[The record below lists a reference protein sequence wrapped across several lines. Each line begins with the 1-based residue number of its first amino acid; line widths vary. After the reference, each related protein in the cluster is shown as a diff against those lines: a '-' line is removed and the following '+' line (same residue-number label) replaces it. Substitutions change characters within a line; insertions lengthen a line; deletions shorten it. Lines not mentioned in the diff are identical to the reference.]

1 MTDSTTVEIIVDLGF
16 NSDVPGG
23 FQCEGTAWRSDG
35 SIIKAISPRNFHV
48 PLKLLGGGHSV
59 DFYVE
64 AAANPDVA
72 QGWSF
77 APHAVGGDKAT
88 SGEEPRYRLG
98 RIAIAELNETVWE
111 LNQDIW
117 TLSGLMHELPMDM
130 PPAP

>member
-77 APHAVGGDKAT
+77 APPTPLGDK
-88 SGEEPRYRLG
+88 P
-98 RIAIAELNETVWE
+98 
-111 LNQDIW
+111 
-117 TLSGLMHELPMDM
+117 LPARS
-130 PPAP
+130 PGTAWAA